1 MSEPVMQSTLILDNL
16 LDHPRCST
24 AAHYEYDVLSGR
36 CPSVPERFQF
46 RKKTRARGIHPGQF
60 VNEHY
65 LSGAVV
71 YTLKMHLQ
79 HIEGFEPRSGLVTL
93 LHALTEQR
101 VIEMLQLVFEHI
113 LFAVVINRR
122 ESGMTES

>member
-1 MSEPVMQSTLILDNL
+1 MLTIS
-16 LDHPRCST
+16 
-24 AAHYEYDVLSGR
+24 AAARLGS
-36 CPSVPERFQF
+36 SFWM
-46 RKKTRARGIHPGQF
+46 KKKLVFFPF
-60 VNEHY
+60 VY
-65 LSGAVV
+65 M
-71 YTLKMHLQ
+71 LKMHLQ

-122 ESGMTES
+122 ESGMMES

>member
-1 MSEPVMQSTLILDNL
+1 MACPPIPESLQSHDKLR
-16 LDHPRCST
+16 PRR
-24 AAHYEYDVLSGR
+24 V
-36 CPSVPERFQF
+36 
-46 RKKTRARGIHPGQF
+46 HPGQF